1 MSVQTQIPMTKKRA
15 YQVLEIHQTLNQTPA
30 NPSLAKIREQYKI
43 CALKYH
49 PDKCKL
55 YNANERFREILEAY
69 EYLKE
74 YSNPEPKPNYGEHFD
89 EDDDDGFLD
98 EDDDEY
104 ETTPDYK
111 KMIGIFL
118 SNFIRNIWF
127 EDGDK
132 SLQHKLAKLVI
143 TKILGLCEKKATE
156 YVRRL
161 DAKTLSKIY
170 EILLKYQ
177 DAFHL
182 SASWLETVA
191 GILSEKINGETC
203 VLLNPFLEDLQVDN
217 LYKIT
222 ENGKTY
228 IVPLWHPELVY
239 DGENTCVDFTVR
251 CCPVL
256 PDHMEIDEHNNVI
269 VKLQYSMKDLWER
282 DTNVSVDVPFGKT
295 TVSFLPSYLR
305 LTRKPQTI
313 RLVEQG
319 ISRINRTD
327 MFDNTKRADVVL
339 VITIV

>member
-1 MSVQTQIPMTKKRA
+1 MTKKRA
-15 YQVLEIHQTLNQTPA
+15 YQVLEIQLPDQPIPA

-55 YNANERFREILEAY
+55 YNANERFREIHEAY

-74 YSNPEPKPNYGEHFD
+74 YSNPEPKYNSPYGCCGGDNEYGYNSGDED
-89 EDDDDGFLD
+89 EDD
-98 EDDDEY
+98 
-104 ETTPDYK
+104 ETTLDYK
-111 KMIGIFL
+111 KMIGMYL
-118 SNFIRNIWF
+118 SKFIQNIWF
-127 EDGDK
+127 DDNDE
-132 SLQHKLAKLVI
+132 SIQHKLAKLVI

-170 EILLKYQ
+170 DILLKYQ

-182 SASWLETVA
+182 SASWMETVA
-191 GILSEKINGETC
+191 GILSEKIRGETC
-203 VLLNPFLEDLQVDN
+203 ILLNPFLEDLQVDN

-239 DGENTCVDFTVR
+239 DSGENGCVDFTVR

-256 PDHMEIDEHNNVI
+256 PDHMEIDENNNVI
-269 VKLQYSMKDLWER
+269 VKLQYSAQYIWER
-282 DTNVSVDVPFGKT
+282 DTNKPIDVPFGKT
-295 TVSFLPSYLR
+295 TVSFLPSSLR
-305 LTRKPQTI
+305 FTRKPQTI
-313 RLVEQG
+313 RLIEQG
-319 ISRINRTD
+319 ISRINQTD
-327 MFDNTKRADVVL
+327 MFDNTKRADIIL
-339 VITIV
+339 VISIL